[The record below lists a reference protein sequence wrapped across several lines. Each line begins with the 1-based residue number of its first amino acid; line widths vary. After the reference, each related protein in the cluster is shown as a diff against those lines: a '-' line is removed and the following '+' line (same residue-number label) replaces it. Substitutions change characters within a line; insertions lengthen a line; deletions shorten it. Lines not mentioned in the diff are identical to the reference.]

1 MYNINNMEKKI
12 YTIDAT
18 GGKLGRIATKAVS
31 LLIGKNSTEY
41 ARNKVFNVQVIINN
55 ASKIDIVES
64 KLKTAYRRYS
74 GYPGGLY
81 EKSMEQIIERKGKSA
96 VLKIA
101 IMGMI
106 PRNKLKSRI
115 IKNLVITE

>member
-1 MYNINNMEKKI
+1 MEKKT

-18 GGKLGRIATKAVS
+18 GGKIGRIATKAVS

-41 ARNKVFNVQVIINN
+41 ARNKIFNTQVIISN
-55 ASKIDIVES
+55 ASKIDIIEG
-64 KLKTAYRRYS
+64 KLKTVYKRYS
-74 GYPGGLY
+74 GYPGGLH
-81 EKSMEQIIERKGKSA
+81 EKSMEQIIEKKGKSA